1 VTGAPALRV
10 LLTRPRHDGE
20 ETARLLA
27 GQNIEA
33 VIAPLIDISEI
44 AGATLDLAGVQ
55 AVLVTSA
62 NGARALART
71 TANRDFP
78 VFAVGDASAAA
89 ARGNGFVR
97 VISANGDITA
107 LAALV
112 RERLMPE
119 DGALVHAAGSA
130 VAGDL
135 AGDLAR
141 HGFEVR
147 RSQLYRALAVDTL
160 PEAAR
165 SALNDDIID
174 AALFYSPRTAALF
187 AKLVVAA
194 GVQPNCR
201 RIIAGCLSPA
211 VAEAAALVPF
221 AEVRTAE
228 TPDQAALIAVLMD
241 KI

>member
-27 GQNIEA
+27 KHNIET
-33 VIAPLIDISEI
+33 VMAPLIDISEI

-62 NGARALART
+62 NGARALAHT

-89 ARGNGFVR
+89 ARDNGFAR
-97 VISANGDITA
+97 VTSANGDVAA
-107 LAALV
+107 LATLV
-112 RERLMPE
+112 RQRRTPQ

-135 AGDLAR
+135 AGALES

-147 RSQLYRALAVDTL
+147 RSQLYRAQAVDTL

-165 SALNDDIID
+165 SALSDGIID

-194 GVQPNCR
+194 GVQSNCR

-211 VAEAAALVPF
+211 VAEAAAALPF
-221 AEVRTAE
+221 AEIRTAQ